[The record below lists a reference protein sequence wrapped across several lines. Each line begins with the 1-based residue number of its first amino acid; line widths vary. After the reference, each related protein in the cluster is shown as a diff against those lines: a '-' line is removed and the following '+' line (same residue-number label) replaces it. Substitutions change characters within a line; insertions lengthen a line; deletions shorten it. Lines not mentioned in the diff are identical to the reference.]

1 MTTRTRLTRRLMS
14 LLALA
19 PVCFLGTMVATAA
32 QAGENY
38 ALIVAASDYPN
49 LDQKYWLKGPKNDE
63 ALIRDYLLNSAPV
76 KFAPQNV
83 VALGT
88 GDGLQLG
95 THQAILDN
103 MARIAETAKPGDFVY
118 LHFSG
123 HGTQQPAIDDTT
135 EPDGRDEVFL
145 PADTR
150 MAPPDNPKFYP
161 NALTDDEMSGA
172 LKAIRKTGAF
182 VWIVFDSC
190 FSGTMTR
197 GAPGDVLAM
206 DRKIDPADLGIP
218 DSAFAQP
225 AALDVA
231 ESSDRAIPMAAAS
244 ADGDEAD
251 LGGMVAFF
259 AATSEPTQEHGFP
272 ADVGG
277 PVSGP
282 RKDTEPGEGRTH
294 GLPPHDGGIEC
305 DPGLREDLVDLGLCR
320 RRVVR
325 IALVELVGRP
335 EQEHPLPGD
344 GEGDADAVVRDD
356 QGRRPGPV
364 EGEERVH
371 SLAEPAGGLRTG
383 ILEPPHAVDPRSR
396 RVHDRARL
404 DLDAF
409 DAELVAD

>member
-32 QAGENY
+32 RAGENY

-150 MAPPDNPKFYP
+150 MAPPDNPKP
-161 NALTDDEMSGA
+161 S
-172 LKAIRKTGAF
+172 RQP
-182 VWIVFDSC
+182 
-190 FSGTMTR
+190 GTTV
-197 GAPGDVLAM
+197 ASTATIAM
-206 DRKIDPADLGIP
+206 PAKNGTVC
-218 DSAFAQP
+218 AC
-225 AALDVA
+225 
-231 ESSDRAIPMAAAS
+231 
-244 ADGDEAD
+244 
-251 LGGMVAFF
+251 
-259 AATSEPTQEHGFP
+259 EP
-272 ADVGG
+272 
-277 PVSGP
+277 
-282 RKDTEPGEGRTH
+282 
-294 GLPPHDGGIEC
+294 
-305 DPGLREDLVDLGLCR
+305 R
-320 RRVVR
+320 RRTWCSSGIR
-325 IALVELVGRP
+325 S
-335 EQEHPLPGD
+335 
-344 GEGDADAVVRDD
+344 DAAM
-356 QGRRPGPV
+356 
-364 EGEERVH
+364 
-371 SLAEPAGGLRTG
+371 
-383 ILEPPHAVDPRSR
+383 
-396 RVHDRARL
+396 
-404 DLDAF
+404 
-409 DAELVAD
+409 